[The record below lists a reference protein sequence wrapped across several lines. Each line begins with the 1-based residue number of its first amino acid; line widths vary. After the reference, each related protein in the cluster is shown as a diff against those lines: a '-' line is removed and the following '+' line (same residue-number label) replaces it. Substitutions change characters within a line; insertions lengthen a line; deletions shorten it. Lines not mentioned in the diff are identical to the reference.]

1 VPPLSQEEVRV
12 LGSLLE
18 KETTTPEYYPMTLN
32 ALMAA
37 CNQKSNRDPMVS
49 YDEETVRDAL
59 ASMRPKGLVMEISG
73 AGYRVPK
80 YAHRLPEAINLGR
93 REFALLCTLM
103 LRGPQ
108 TLGELR
114 DRSERMYEFSDLEE
128 VEHVLDT
135 LAARDPDPLVVK
147 LPRLPG
153 TKEPRYAHLF
163 CGQPDLSSAASEPAR
178 SAVGGAAALSATAER
193 IAALE
198 TQLAALREE
207 IAGLRSEFAQFRKQF
222 E

>member
-1 VPPLSQEEVRV
+1 VPPLTPEEVRV

-32 ALMAA
+32 ALLAA
-37 CNQKSNRDPMVS
+37 CNQKSNRDPVFAF
-49 YDEETVRDAL
+49 DEDTVREAL
-59 ASMRPKGLVMEISG
+59 TSLRPKGLVSEISG
-73 AGYRVPK
+73 VGYRVPK
-80 YAHRLPEAINLGR
+80 YAHRLPDAINLGR

-114 DRSERMYEFSDLEE
+114 DRSERMYQFGDLEE
-128 VEHVLDT
+128 VEHVLEAM
-135 LAARDPDPLVVK
+135 AARDPDPLAIK

-153 TKEPRYAHLF
+153 TKEPRFAHLLS
-163 CGQPDLSSAASEPAR
+163 GPPDLHTPAAGGIEPGRTA
-178 SAVGGAAALSATAER
+178 GAPPAAER
-193 IAALE
+193 VAALE
-198 TQLAALREE
+198 FQLAELREQV
-207 IAGLRSEFAQFRKQF
+207 AGLRAEFAQFRQQF